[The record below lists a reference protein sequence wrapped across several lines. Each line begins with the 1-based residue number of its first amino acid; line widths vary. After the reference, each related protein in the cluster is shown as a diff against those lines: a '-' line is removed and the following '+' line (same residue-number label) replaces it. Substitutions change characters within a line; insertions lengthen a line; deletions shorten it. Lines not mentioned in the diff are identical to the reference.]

1 MKKTIILF
9 ICLIFLISCK
19 TTSKLQIQV
28 PELKD
33 DSILFDDLILDPKSN
48 LDLINNLN
56 VLEVLYANQKV
67 QTYNL
72 MVYISQLANDK
83 KAEDVYRKRISDIYD
98 IYQIS
103 L

>member
-19 TTSKLQIQV
+19 TTTDTYIQV

-33 DSILFDDLILDPKSN
+33 DAILFDDLILDPKTN
-48 LDLINNLN
+48 LDLLNNLN
-56 VLEVLYANQKV
+56 VLEILYANQKV

-72 MVYISQLANDK
+72 MIYISQLANDK
-83 KAEDVYRKRISDIYD
+83 KTEDIYKKRISDIYD